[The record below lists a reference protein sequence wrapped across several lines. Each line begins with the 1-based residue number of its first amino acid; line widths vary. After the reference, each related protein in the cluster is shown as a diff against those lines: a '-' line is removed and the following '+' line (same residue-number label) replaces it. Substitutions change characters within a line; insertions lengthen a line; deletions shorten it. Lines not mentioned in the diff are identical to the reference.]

1 MSEAMVVQGSP
12 APAVP
17 DRDQAYKLGRLCGE
31 VRILKWGVG
40 AAFVAILGC
49 MGVLYEAIDGIRV
62 ELIETRKD
70 VSVLQAD
77 TASIRKDVAVLKED
91 VAVLKQDVAVLKE
104 DVAVLKQDVAVLK
117 EDVAVLKQDVAVLKQ
132 DVAVLKEDVA
142 VLKEDVAVLKED
154 VAVLKQDV
162 AVLKED
168 VADLKAMHSPWM
180 EDAHGRRGNSRG
192 FPKHAGSAGEP
203 VPPARTT
210 PLA

>member
-17 DRDQAYKLGRLCGE
+17 DLDQAYKLGRLCGE

-49 MGVLYEAIDGIRV
+49 MGVLYEVIDDIRV

-77 TASIRKDVAVLKED
+77 TASIRKDVSGIKE
-91 VAVLKQDVAVLKE
+91 
-104 DVAVLKQDVAVLK
+104 
-117 EDVAVLKQDVAVLKQ
+117 
-132 DVAVLKEDVA
+132 
-142 VLKEDVAVLKED
+142 
-154 VAVLKQDV
+154 DV

-168 VADLKAMHSPWM
+168 VADLKAMHSSWV

-192 FPKHAGSAGEP
+192 FPKHADSAGEP

-210 PLA
+210 PPA

>member
-1 MSEAMVVQGSP
+1 MSEAMVVEGSP

-17 DRDQAYKLGRLCGE
+17 DLDQAYKLGRLCGE

-49 MGVLYEAIDGIRV
+49 MGVLYEAIDDIRV

-77 TASIRKDVAVLKED
+77 TASIRKDVSGIE
-91 VAVLKQDVAVLKE
+91 E
-104 DVAVLKQDVAVLK
+104 
-117 EDVAVLKQDVAVLKQ
+117 

-154 VAVLKQDV
+154 VAVLKEDV

-168 VADLKAMHSPWM
+168 VAVLTAIHSSWM
-180 EDAHGRRGNSRG
+180 EDAHGHHGNSRG
-192 FPKHAGSAGEP
+192 FPKHADSAGEP

-210 PLA
+210 PPA

>member
-77 TASIRKDVAVLKED
+77 TAGIRK
-91 VAVLKQDVAVLKE
+91 
-104 DVAVLKQDVAVLK
+104 
-117 EDVAVLKQDVAVLKQ
+117 

-154 VAVLKQDV
+154 VAVLKEDV

-168 VADLKAMHSPWM
+168 VAVLKEDVAVLKEDVAVLKEDVAVLKEDVAVLKKDVAVLKAMHSPWM